1 MSIHRATLGVAALLA
16 FGVLCNGG
24 RNFQISPSW
33 QGGWVSTGSLTA
45 TPQTLVLWVRPSV
58 TNGSGKALL
67 MTSGTTNHYQIAGI
81 NPALNRWY
89 AGSRAGGSELYAASL
104 TPPALNQWTHIA
116 AVFAS
121 STSRVIY
128 VNGVPEG
135 TNATSAAP
143 TLTAMSLGIRCDG
156 RFPHATS
163 PSIFEGDLALA
174 AIYNVALTTSE
185 IEQLAGG
192 GSPAKAIH
200 PTKIRPQSLIAE
212 WSLDGE
218 TAFER
223 NSVGLPF
230 FLTNLPARAAG
241 PTIIR

>member
-1 MSIHRATLGVAALLA
+1 MSIPRATLGVAALLA
-16 FGVLCNGG
+16 FGILCNAG
-24 RNFQISPSW
+24 RNFLISPSW

-45 TPQTLVLWVRPSV
+45 TPQTLVVWVRPSV
-58 TNGSGKALL
+58 TNGSGKTLL
-67 MTSGTTNHYQIAGI
+67 TTTGAANHYQLAGI
-81 NPALNRWY
+81 SVGLNRWY
-89 AGSRAGGSELYAASL
+89 VASRAGGSESYAASL

-121 STSRVIY
+121 GTSRVIY

-135 TNATSAAP
+135 TNATSVSP

-156 RFPHATS
+156 GFPNSGS

-192 GSPAKAIH
+192 GSPAKAVH

-212 WSLDGE
+212 WSLDGG

-223 NSVGLPF
+223 NSVGLPV